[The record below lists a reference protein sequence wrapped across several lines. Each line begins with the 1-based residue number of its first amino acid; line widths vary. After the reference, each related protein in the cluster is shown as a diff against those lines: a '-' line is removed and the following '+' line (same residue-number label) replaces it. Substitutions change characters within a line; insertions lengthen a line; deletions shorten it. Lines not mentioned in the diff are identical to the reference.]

1 MPKVVKVPVDMRILL
16 CSHVSLPQW
25 RVVGGKAPHVCDTP
39 ARVKDFLHVQQIT
52 LRQRLSFT
60 QLSSSRS
67 FTAPA
72 PVVGYI
78 SPCSFC
84 STGARRGLHQSG
96 AGCELRCTC
105 SPMLTVTGADLNRD
119 GIPDVLQQ
127 LLAGFN
133 VSPQYG
139 HAINTYRGLLYHGD
153 VVPKDVN
160 AVVATAQS
168 STGSYVAPAPA
179 ACTASAPV
187 VEHISPVPAVHA
199 HHEHQARPACGD
211 PGRDLQRAHVAVHG
225 TVIMPEPPCGSPSP
239 RGSKRTRRAG
249 GSSAEQFLLEC
260 FFLVQCSNRVT
271 ATASQQ
277 DSLFPRMFPQK
288 PSYNVPAVYGHGS
301 ASWFCLR
308 SDTRVCVL
316 DCKRMAVSC
325 TVSVFKCALR
335 IVNLN
340 PFENAGLSLLKYLR
354 VPLELRVGFET
365 AGAPSIVSPRS
376 LLFVL

>member
-133 VSPQYG
+133 VSAQYG
-139 HAINTYRGLLYHGD
+139 HAINTCRGLLYHGD

-187 VEHISPVPAVHA
+187 VEYISPVAAVHA
-199 HHEHQARPACGD
+199 HHGHQARPACGD

-225 TVIMPEPPCGSPSP
+225 TVIMPGATVWQPQPTGVQAHPPRWWKQC
-239 RGSKRTRRAG
+239 RTI
-249 GSSAEQFLLEC
+249 SA
-260 FFLVQCSNRVT
+260 
-271 ATASQQ
+271 
-277 DSLFPRMFPQK
+277 
-288 PSYNVPAVYGHGS
+288 
-301 ASWFCLR
+301 
-308 SDTRVCVL
+308 
-316 DCKRMAVSC
+316 
-325 TVSVFKCALR
+325 
-335 IVNLN
+335 
-340 PFENAGLSLLKYLR
+340 
-354 VPLELRVGFET
+354 
-365 AGAPSIVSPRS
+365 
-376 LLFVL
+376 